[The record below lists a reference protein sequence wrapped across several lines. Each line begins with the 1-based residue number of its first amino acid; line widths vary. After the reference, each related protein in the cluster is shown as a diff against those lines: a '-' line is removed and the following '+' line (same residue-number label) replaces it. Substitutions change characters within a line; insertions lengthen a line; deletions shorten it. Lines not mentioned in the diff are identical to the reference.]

1 MHTNK
6 ILIMMMIAYFSVP
19 VENAKEGLTKGI
31 PVYLIIFIFSLVFQ
45 VALATDAVSSV
56 FLRSR
61 YRYT

>member
-1 MHTNK
+1 
-6 ILIMMMIAYFSVP
+6 MMMIAYFSVP